1 MMKTPHNQGASIA
14 QTAVWPPYS
23 DGHLRNANKFQRK
36 PIYKAISAAIAV
48 ALLSP
53 IQVHAQEG
61 DPSLEEIV
69 VTGSRIQRND
79 ISASSPVSV
88 YGEQELRA
96 VNTVNVEE
104 FLRDLPQFSPSV
116 GAQGNNG
123 NDGSATADLR
133 NLAEERTLVLL
144 NGKRFVPFDSQGYVD
159 LGMIPASLLQRVEV
173 LTGGA
178 SAVYGADAVAG
189 VVNFILKD
197 DFEGF
202 EADVSYGVTE
212 EGDGDTTDFSL
223 TAGTNF
229 ADGRGNA
236 VLNVGYSTA
245 DEIAQADRPFSEF
258 ALDDLLNV
266 VGSSTVPRGGVF
278 DNLGGFQFSD
288 SGGEAEPRTDR
299 FNFNPFN
306 LFQVPQDKVTA
317 TALASFD
324 ISDTLN
330 AYARASFANNE
341 IDTIIA
347 PSGTFFFEYDI
358 PYAAN
363 PGGFLGQSAIDRLAQ
378 SDAAETGATAN
389 NGVADNVLI
398 GRRTLELGPRIS
410 QYENQAFQIVSG
422 LEGQFQNDW
431 RWEVFAQYGET
442 SRDQAFINDL
452 SATNVDAGVR
462 GCPAGSPAGCI
473 PVNLYGLNT
482 ITDEQADFIRINVS
496 EENKTDQTVIGGSVS
511 GDINAIKVPGVDAP
525 LAFAAGV
532 EYRDESAVN
541 TPDAAYASG
550 DAIGFGAS
558 SPINT
563 DFDVIEYYSEAIL
576 PIVEGAALAES
587 ITLEAGI
594 RFSDYDYQI
603 NQTNNSFDTTTWKLQ
618 ANWVVNPA
626 LKFRGGFNRAARTPS
641 IQEAGEP
648 LTSATGDLT
657 TDPCE
662 GTNPIG
668 NPALT
673 QLCIDT
679 GVPAN
684 NFNNFTSIIS
694 GQVNNFEGGNVDLD
708 PEEADTFTVG
718 LVYTPESVPLTL
730 TLDYYDI
737 TIDDAIIQLAEQDVV
752 DACYNFEQD
761 ASGPFCQ
768 RISRNSLGGLIGPLT
783 AGVNVAVLNAA
794 VLEQRG
800 IDFGASYS
808 FELGGGSLDLG
819 INGNYLLDNKTQA
832 ASFTPNNN
840 CVGLVGNTCQDPDH
854 EYRFVQTTG
863 YSNGPL
869 DVQLRWQF
877 LDGVTKDIVVLN
889 GAPRSD
895 FALPEIGSTSY
906 FDLTARYQFN
916 DKLQFR
922 AGVLNLFDK
931 QPPIPGNDF
940 GGTLQNS
947 GNTFPA
953 TYDPLGRRYFVG
965 IKATL

>member
-1 MMKTPHNQGASIA
+1 MNTIFNTGSSACTINTLHLTP
-14 QTAVWPPYS
+14 
-23 DGHLRNANKFQRK
+23 K
-36 PIYKAISAAIAV
+36 PLSLKLKAITLAAKAFAIIAIGGST
-48 ALLSP
+48 AM
-53 IQVHAQEG
+53 AQQS
-61 DPSLEEIV
+61 DANLEEVV
-69 VTGSRIQRND
+69 VTGSRIQRTD
-79 ISASSPVSV
+79 ITASSPVSV
-88 YGEQELRA
+88 YGSEKITA

-123 NDGSATADLR
+123 NDGSATVDLR
-133 NLAEERTLVLL
+133 NLDEERTLVLV
-144 NGKRFVPFDSQGYVD
+144 NGKRFVPYDSQGYVD
-159 LGMIPASLLQRVEV
+159 LSMIPSSLLSRVEV

-178 SAVYGADAVAG
+178 SAVYGADAVSG

-197 DFEGF
+197 DFEGL
-202 EADVSYGVTE
+202 ELDVSYGITE
-212 EGDGDTTDFSL
+212 EGDGDTTDYSL

-229 ADGRGNA
+229 ANGRGNVVA
-236 VLNVGYSTA
+236 NIGYSTA
-245 DEIAQADRPFSEF
+245 DEITQADRSFSEA

-317 TALASFD
+317 TALASYD
-324 ISDTLN
+324 INDRLR
-330 AYARASFANNE
+330 AYGRASYANNE

-347 PSGTFFFEYDI
+347 PSGTFFFEYDV
-358 PYAAN
+358 PYAVN
-363 PGGFLGQSAIDRLAQ
+363 PGGFLGASAIARLAM

-410 QYENQAFQIVSG
+410 QYENEAFQIVTG

-442 SRDQAFINDL
+442 SRDQSFINDL
-452 SATNVDAGVR
+452 SATNVDAGVS

-482 ITDEQADFIRINVS
+482 ITQEQADFIRIDVS
-496 EENKTDQTVIGGSVS
+496 ENNETDQVIVGGSFS
-511 GDINAIKVPGVDAP
+511 GDLDAIAFPGANAP
-525 LAFAAGV
+525 LAFAVGI

-563 DFDVIEYYSEAIL
+563 QFDVIEYYAEGIL
-576 PIVEGAALAES
+576 PIVEDVSFAES
-587 ITLEAGI
+587 ITLETGV

-603 NQTNNSFDTTTWKLQ
+603 NQFSNTFDTTTWKIQ
-618 ANWVVNPA
+618 GNWAVTPS
-626 LKFRGGFNRAARTPS
+626 LKFRGGFNRAVRTPS

-648 LTSATGDLT
+648 LTSGTGDLT

-662 GTNPIG
+662 GTNPLG
-668 NPALT
+668 DAALT

-694 GQVNNFEGGNVDLD
+694 GQVNNFQGGNVNLE
-708 PEEADTFTVG
+708 PEEADTYTLG
-718 LVYTPESVPLTL
+718 LVYTPDGLPLTL

-737 TIDDAIIQLAEQDVV
+737 SIDNAIVQLSEQDVI
-752 DACYNFEQD
+752 DACYNFERD
-761 ASGPFCQ
+761 ASAPFCR
-768 RISRNSLGGLIGPLT
+768 RISRNSLGGLIGPLS
-783 AGVNVAVLNAA
+783 AGVNVSVLNAA
-794 VLEQRG
+794 VLEQKG
-800 IDFGASYS
+800 IDFGASYAV
-808 FELGGGSLDLG
+808 ELGDNGSLDFG
-819 INGNYLLDNKTQA
+819 INGNYLIDNKSQS

-840 CVGLVGNTCQDPDH
+840 CVGLLGNTCSDPDH
-854 EYRFVQTTG
+854 EWRFVQTTG
-863 YSNGPL
+863 YTNGPL

-877 LDGVTKDIVVLN
+877 LDGLTNDTVALI
-889 GAPRSD
+889 GAPETN
-895 FALPEIGSTSY
+895 FALPRIGSENY
-906 FDLTARYQFN
+906 FDLTARYSFN
-916 DKLQFR
+916 DRYQLR
-922 AGVLNLFDK
+922 AGVLNLFDN
-931 QPPIPGNDF
+931 QPPITGNDF

-965 IKATL
+965 LRATL

>member
-1 MMKTPHNQGASIA
+1 MNTIFNIGSSACTINTLHLIPKTLS
-14 QTAVWPPYS
+14 
-23 DGHLRNANKFQRK
+23 LKL
-36 PIYKAISAAIAV
+36 KAITLAAKACAIIAIGGST
-48 ALLSP
+48 AM
-53 IQVHAQEG
+53 AQQS
-61 DPSLEEIV
+61 DANLEEVV
-69 VTGSRIQRND
+69 VTGSRIQRTD
-79 ISASSPVSV
+79 ITASSPVSV
-88 YGEQELRA
+88 YGSEKITA

-123 NDGSATADLR
+123 NDGSATVDLR
-133 NLAEERTLVLL
+133 NLDEERTLVLV
-144 NGKRFVPFDSQGYVD
+144 NGKRFVPYDSQGYVD
-159 LGMIPASLLQRVEV
+159 LSMIPSSLLSRVEV

-178 SAVYGADAVAG
+178 SAVYGADAVSG

-202 EADVSYGVTE
+202 ELDVSYGITE
-212 EGDGDTTDFSL
+212 EGDGDTTDYSL

-229 ADGRGNA
+229 ADGRGNVVA
-236 VLNVGYSTA
+236 NIGYSTA
-245 DEIAQADRPFSEF
+245 DEITQADRSFSEA

-317 TALASFD
+317 TALASYD
-324 ISDTLN
+324 INDRLR
-330 AYARASFANNE
+330 AYGRASYANNE

-347 PSGTFFFEYDI
+347 PSGTFFFEYDV

-363 PGGFLGQSAIDRLAQ
+363 PGGFLGASAIARLAM

-410 QYENQAFQIVSG
+410 QYENEAFQIVTG

-442 SRDQAFINDL
+442 SRDQSFINDL
-452 SATNVDAGVR
+452 SATNVDAGVS

-482 ITDEQADFIRINVS
+482 ITQEQADFIRIDVS
-496 EENKTDQTVIGGSVS
+496 ENNETDQVIVGGSFS
-511 GDINAIKVPGVDAP
+511 GDLDAIALPGANAP
-525 LAFAAGV
+525 LAFAVGI

-563 DFDVIEYYSEAIL
+563 QFDVIEYYAEGIL
-576 PIVEGAALAES
+576 PIVEDVSFAES
-587 ITLEAGI
+587 ITLETGV

-603 NQTNNSFDTTTWKLQ
+603 NQFSNTFDTTTWKIQ
-618 ANWVVNPA
+618 GNWAVTPS
-626 LKFRGGFNRAARTPS
+626 LKFRGGFNRAVRTPS

-648 LTSATGDLT
+648 LTSGTGDLT

-662 GTNPIG
+662 GTNPLG
-668 NPALT
+668 DAALT

-694 GQVNNFEGGNVDLD
+694 GQVNNFQGGNVNLE
-708 PEEADTFTVG
+708 PEEADTYTLG
-718 LVYTPESVPLTL
+718 LVYTPDGLPLTV

-737 TIDDAIIQLAEQDVV
+737 SIDNAIVQLSEQDVI
-752 DACYNFEQD
+752 DACYNFERD
-761 ASGPFCQ
+761 ASAPFCS
-768 RISRNSLGGLIGPLT
+768 RISRNSLGGLIGPLS
-783 AGVNVAVLNAA
+783 AGVNVSVLNAA

-800 IDFGASYS
+800 VDFGASYAV
-808 FELGGGSLDLG
+808 ELGDNGSLDFG
-819 INGNYLLDNKTQA
+819 INGNYLIDNKSQS

-840 CVGLVGNTCQDPDH
+840 CVGLLGNTCSDPDH
-854 EYRFVQTTG
+854 EWRFVQTTG
-863 YSNGPL
+863 YTNGPL

-877 LDGVTKDIVVLN
+877 LDGLTNDTVALN
-889 GAPRSD
+889 GAPETN
-895 FALPEIGSTSY
+895 FALPRIGSENY
-906 FDLTARYQFN
+906 FDLTARYSFN
-916 DKLQFR
+916 DRYQLR
-922 AGVLNLFDK
+922 AGVLNLFDN
-931 QPPIPGNDF
+931 QPPITGNDF

-965 IKATL
+965 LRATL